1 MICDFNNFEDGASI
15 SSDFCFIGAGAAG
28 IALAREFIGTPY
40 TVTLLES
47 GGLDHEPES
56 NRLYESEIV
65 GLPHLG
71 IHTGRERV
79 FGGTTT
85 VWGGQA
91 LRFDKFDFQTR
102 CWVPFS
108 GWPIA
113 REELDS
119 YYDRAD
125 RLLNLGEN
133 LNYHDVCLDF
143 GISPPSFDP
152 QKLCMQF
159 SQWSPKPNF
168 GTAYRQ
174 DLKRAHNI
182 SVLLHANVTAI
193 ATNISGSAVEQV
205 EFSTLAGKRGVARAR
220 FFALC
225 CGGIENARILL
236 ASDRARSRGLGN
248 DHDVV
253 GRYFQEHVTACL
265 GALEVYNRPRLQNLF
280 ESFFIRGLKYAPLI
294 TLAHQAQ
301 IEKKVLSVDGTVS
314 FWPSSDSC
322 IQSAKTLYRALI
334 GRTYPDNL
342 KSLLRNI
349 SAAPGEFIELLYR
362 RSIKKRAATAK
373 QGWITLNAH
382 AEMAPNPESRV
393 TLSEARD
400 QLGMRRVKL
409 DWRLS
414 EAERRS
420 LLEFAN
426 IACGEFDR
434 LGLGTFDRTHRKL
447 LEDPTT
453 WVRQAHD
460 NFHHMGTTR
469 MHNDPK
475 LGVVDSN
482 CCVHGVANLYVGSS
496 SVFPTCATANPTL
509 TILALCLRIADR
521 LKQVCVGAS

>member
-1 MICDFNNFEDGASI
+1 MICDFNDFEDGASI

-47 GGLDHEPES
+47 GGLKHEPEA

-65 GLPHLG
+65 GLPHRG
-71 IHTGRERV
+71 IHMGRERI

-91 LRFDKFDFQTR
+91 LRFGKFDFQQR
-102 CWVPFS
+102 SWVPFS
-108 GWPIA
+108 GWPIP

-133 LNYHDVCLDF
+133 LSYHDVCLDF

-168 GTAYRQ
+168 GTAYRH
-174 DLKRAHNI
+174 DLSGARNI
-182 SVLLHANVTAI
+182 SALLHANVTAI
-193 ATNISGSAVEQV
+193 VTNTSGSSVEHV
-205 EFSTLAGKRGVARAR
+205 EFSTLTGKRGVARAR
-220 FFALC
+220 FFTLC

-236 ASDRARSRGLGN
+236 ASDRTSSHGLGN

-253 GRYFQEHVTACL
+253 GRYFQEHVTTCI
-265 GALEVYNRPRLQNLF
+265 GALESYNRPRLQDLF

-294 TLAHQAQ
+294 TLTHQTQ
-301 IEKKVLSVDGTVS
+301 MERKTLSVHGTIS

-349 SAAPGEFIELLYR
+349 VANPIELAELIYR
-362 RSIKKRAATAK
+362 RSVKKRAATAK

-393 TLSEARD
+393 TLGEARD

-414 EAERRS
+414 EFERRS
-420 LLEFAN
+420 ILEFAN
-426 IACGEFDR
+426 ITCGEFER
-434 LGLGTFDRTHRKL
+434 LGLGVFDHANRKL
-447 LEDPTT
+447 LEDTST
-453 WVRQAHD
+453 WVRQAYD

-469 MHNDPK
+469 MHDNPK
-475 LGVVDSN
+475 LGVVDSH
-482 CCVHGVANLYVGSS
+482 CCVHGVANLYVGGS

-521 LKQVCVGAS
+521 LKQLS